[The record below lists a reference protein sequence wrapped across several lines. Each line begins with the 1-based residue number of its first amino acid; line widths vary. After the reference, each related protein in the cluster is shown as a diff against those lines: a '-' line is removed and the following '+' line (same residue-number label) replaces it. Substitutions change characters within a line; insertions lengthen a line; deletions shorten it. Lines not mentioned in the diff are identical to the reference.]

1 MRPSLDAT
9 LLCIATCTNAQHT
22 ASWQAKRQQTDGKH
36 SRDSI
41 DMPWKLPSLRTGAQP
56 NPEVGSPL
64 QPNNG
69 QDSKEQATVTE
80 IPVVTEQIVND
91 IYAGNEAAKAA
102 SDHEQTMTMR
112 YTIKYYFMAL
122 FWAAMMAAPI
132 IMEGYETAL
141 VPSFFSFKPF
151 KELYGQTSN
160 GNLIVPPAWQSGI
173 TISAAVGQ
181 LFGLWLA
188 PRVMNRFGYRLC
200 TKAGLAWASI
210 CLLIGVLS
218 IPGAKLH
225 IFLVGEL
232 LLGVP
237 WGLFQGITL
246 PYVSDITPLK
256 LRGPAA
262 TMINIFWLIGQLVSA
277 TVLRGSSEIHNP
289 QWSIRLPMLIQYSWL
304 FPLFIIVILAPES
317 PYFLSRQ
324 GKDEEA
330 RKVLSRVNRDPKFD
344 QHGSLAII
352 HCVNEHEKKASER
365 MGFMDC
371 FKGVNLRRTEI
382 AVIIY
387 LTQQLVGSPL
397 VFYSVNV
404 LQKAGLTQSHALCVT
419 MGMYLLCIGSTL
431 ASMAAMR
438 SFGRRAMW
446 IGGLAAEV
454 ACLIIIGTLGFFL
467 ESTTAVAW
475 VSAVILVLFAVVYNF
490 TIGPVCYTIVAE
502 TPSTRMKT
510 ATNSIA
516 RGIYIAVS
524 IGNLFLVP
532 NLLEPKPLGWGL
544 GTRAALLWAS
554 TSFFCLCWAYFRLPE
569 MKDRTPAQIDVMF
582 ERGLPARSWA
592 QAKL

>member
-1 MRPSLDAT
+1 
-9 LLCIATCTNAQHT
+9 
-22 ASWQAKRQQTDGKH
+22 
-36 SRDSI
+36 
-41 DMPWKLPSLRTGAQP
+41 MPLKLPGIFTGPQPDAQAVS
-56 NPEVGSPL
+56 PESPASR
-64 QPNNG
+64 QE
-69 QDSKEQATVTE
+69 SKEKVTFTEVAVTE
-80 IPVVTEQIVND
+80 EIVND

-112 YTIKYYFMAL
+112 YTIKYYYIAL
-122 FWAAMMAAPI
+122 FWAALMAAPI

-141 VPSFFSFKPF
+141 VPSFFSFRAF
-151 KELYGQTSN
+151 QNIYGNAYKDGLAVIRPT
-160 GNLIVPPAWQSGI
+160 WQSGI
-173 TISAAVGQ
+173 TISAACGQ

-188 PRVMNRFGYRLC
+188 PRVVNRYGYRIC
-200 TKAGLAWASI
+200 TMCGLTWAAA
-210 CLLIGVLS
+210 CLLIGIFS
-218 IPGAKLH
+218 IKPASLH
-225 IFLVGEL
+225 IYLVGEL

-277 TVLRGSSEIHNP
+277 SVLRGASDIAHKT
-289 QWSIRLPMLIQYSWL
+289 WSVKLPMLIQYSWL
-304 FPLFIIVILAPES
+304 IPLFIIVILAPES

-352 HCVNEHEKKASER
+352 HCVNEHEKKTAEH
-365 MGFMDC
+365 MGFVDC

-404 LQKAGLTQSHALCVT
+404 LQKGGLTQKNALYVT
-419 MGMYLLCIGSTL
+419 MGMYALCIGSTL
-431 ASMAAMR
+431 SSMAAMR
-438 SFGRRAMW
+438 SIGRRTMW
-446 IGGLAAEV
+446 LGGLAAEV
-454 ACLIIIGTLGFFL
+454 GCLVTIGVLGFFL
-467 ESTTAVAW
+467 ESTKAVAW
-475 VSAVILVLFAVVYNF
+475 VSAVVLVLFAVVYNF

-532 NLLEPKPLGWGL
+532 NLLEARPEGWGL
-544 GTRAALLWAS
+544 GTRAALVWAG
-554 TSFFCLCWAYFRLPE
+554 TSFACLCWAYIRLPE

-582 ERGLPARSWA
+582 EQKLPARSWSK
-592 QAKL
+592 AKL

>member
-1 MRPSLDAT
+1 
-9 LLCIATCTNAQHT
+9 
-22 ASWQAKRQQTDGKH
+22 
-36 SRDSI
+36 
-41 DMPWKLPSLRTGAQP
+41 MPIRLPRLFAGGQP
-56 NPEVGSPL
+56 NFEVGSPDSPASR
-64 QPNNG
+64 QG
-69 QDSKEQATVTE
+69 SKEQVTLTE
-80 IPVVTEQIVND
+80 IPIVEDIVND

-102 SDHEQTMTMR
+102 SDHEQAMTMR
-112 YTIKYYFMAL
+112 YTVKYYYMAL
-122 FWAAMMAAPI
+122 FWAALMAAPI

-141 VPSFFSFKPF
+141 VPSFFSFKSF
-151 KELYGQTSN
+151 QELFGEASKD
-160 GNLIVPPAWQSGI
+160 GSLIIRPVWQSGI
-173 TISAAVGQ
+173 TIAAAVGQ
-181 LFGLWLA
+181 LIGLWLA
-188 PRVMNRFGYRLC
+188 PRVVNRFGYRIC
-200 TKAGLAWASI
+200 TMVGLTCAAGF
-210 CLLIGVLS
+210 LLIGFFSVS
-218 IPGAKLH
+218 AGSKLH
-225 IFLVGEL
+225 TYLAGEF
-232 LLGVP
+232 LLGIP

-277 TVLRGSSEIHNP
+277 SVLRGASEITNKH
-289 QWSIRLPMLIQYSWL
+289 WSIKVPMLIQYSWIL
-304 FPLFIIVILAPES
+304 PLFIIVILAPES

-324 GKDEEA
+324 GKDQQA
-330 RKVLSRVNRDPKFD
+330 LQVLSRVNRDPSFD

-352 HCVNEHEKKASER
+352 HCVNEHEKKTAER
-365 MGFMDC
+365 MGFVDC
-371 FKGVNLRRTEI
+371 FKGINLRRTEI

-404 LQKAGLTQSHALCVT
+404 LQKGGLSQSNALYVT
-419 MGMYLLCIGSTL
+419 MGMYALCIGSTL
-431 ASMAAMR
+431 LSMGAMR
-438 SFGRRAMW
+438 LLGRRTMW
-446 IGGLAAEV
+446 LGGLATEIG
-454 ACLIIIGTLGFFL
+454 CLVTIGTLGFFL
-467 ESTTAVAW
+467 ESSKAVAW

-532 NLLEPKPLGWGL
+532 NLLEAKPQGWGL
-544 GTRAALLWAS
+544 GTRAALVWAG
-554 TSFFCLCWAYFRLPE
+554 TSFLCFCWAYFRLPE

-582 ERGLPARSWA
+582 ERKLPARSWS